1 LLTGLQ
7 VAVIGGDAR
16 QLEVIKKLSELDARI
31 ILIGFDQLGSSFPGT
46 FKEDFDDFDPKNL
59 DAIILPVSGASE
71 DGKIQSIF
79 TSKDLYLNENF
90 ISKTMPNSVI
100 YSGIGTNFLVQIA
113 DKTKRKL
120 INLLDRDDVAIYN
133 SIPTVEGVLL
143 LTIQNTDFT
152 IHGSNVIILGL
163 GRCGLS
169 LARVF
174 HAIGAKVKVGVRK
187 TEYMARI
194 TEMGIEPFHLDQL
207 KQEVSNVDICINT
220 IPHQIITSEVIAQM
234 PHHTTI
240 IDIAS
245 KPGGTDF
252 KFAERRGINAL
263 LAPGLPG
270 IVAPKTAGKILAN
283 VLTQL
288 LSKQLQTK
296 NTQEKRDWNK

>member
-1 LLTGLQ
+1 MLTGLQ

-16 QLEVIKKLSELDARI
+16 QLEVIKRLSELDARI
-31 ILIGFDQLGSSFPGT
+31 ILIGFDQLGISFPGT
-46 FKEDFDDFDPKNL
+46 FKEDMDNFNPKNM
-59 DAIILPVSGASE
+59 DAIILPVPGTSD
-71 DGKIQSIF
+71 DGKVQSFF
-79 TSKDLYLNENF
+79 TSKNLYLDENF
-90 ISKTMPNSVI
+90 ILKTKPDSII
-100 YSGIGTNFLVQIA
+100 YSGISNSYLNQLCKKTNRVLV
-113 DKTKRKL
+113 
-120 INLLDRDDVAIYN
+120 NLFDRDDVAIYN

-163 GRCGLS
+163 GRCGIS

-187 TEYMARI
+187 TEHMARVI
-194 TEMGIEPFHLDQL
+194 EMGIEPFHLNQL
-207 KQEVSNVDICINT
+207 EEEVQNVDICINT
-220 IPHQIITSEVIAQM
+220 IPHLIITPNVIAQM
-234 PHHTTI
+234 PLHTTI

-252 KFAERRGINAL
+252 RFAERRGINAL

-270 IVAPKTAGKILAN
+270 IVAPKTAGKILAK

-288 LSKQLQTK
+288 LSEQIRT
-296 NTQEKRDWNK
+296 NITQEKKDGKK

>member
-1 LLTGLQ
+1 MLTGLQ

-16 QLEVIKKLSELDARI
+16 QLEVIKKLSEMDARV
-31 ILIGFDQLGSSFPGT
+31 ILIGFDQLGISFPGT
-46 FKEDFDDFDPKNL
+46 FKEDIDDFDPKNM
-59 DAIILPVSGASE
+59 DAIILPVSGTSE

-79 TSKDLYLNENF
+79 TSKDVYLSENF
-90 ISKTMPNSVI
+90 ISKTEPGTII
-100 YSGIGTNFLVQIA
+100 YSGIGTNYLDRLA
-113 DKTKRKL
+113 EKTKRKL
-120 INLLDRDDVAIYN
+120 VNLFDRDDVAIYN

-152 IHGSNVIILGL
+152 IHGSNVVILGL

-174 HAIGAKVKVGVRK
+174 QAIGAKVKVGVRK
-187 TEYMARI
+187 TEHMARI
-194 TEMGIEPFHLDQL
+194 TEMGIVPFHLDQL
-207 KQEVSNVDICINT
+207 DKEVRDVDVCINT
-220 IPHQIITSEVIAQM
+220 VPHLVITSNVIAQM
-234 PHHTTI
+234 PLHTTI

-252 KFAERRGINAL
+252 KYAERRGINAI

-270 IVAPKTAGKILAN
+270 IVAPKSAGIIIAN

-288 LSKQLQTK
+288 LSNQIQIKK
-296 NTQEKRDWNK
+296 TQKKRDGNK